1 MSFMKKYKNLQIVY
15 NILLIIL
22 PVFYFAG
29 LQAQNPRGIITIK
42 AGTVLNIGKNAC
54 LVTNS
59 NINNKGTLINEGSIV
74 LNGNSAQSF
83 PGITGSIPLMNVLE
97 IKNSSSGIT
106 LNQAIKIDKELK
118 LTNGNLALGNYD
130 ITIRSTAGKTAAVSA
145 IGVGAGISY
154 GTGRFI
160 VERFINVGTVGHTK
174 SWQLLAVP
182 ANGKTIN
189 ECWQESGAATIGF
202 GTQITHPLGTAAG
215 YDASTANTS
224 IKTYNSATNSFDQG
238 PASTSTLINNAKGYM
253 LFVRGDRT
261 VATGTGTVPTTLR
274 IKGTLF
280 TPANPPA
287 VINVSSGKYESV
299 GNPYASQIDFT
310 QLTKTGGV
318 NNVFYTWDPSLYGSY
333 GVGGYQTMS
342 ATNLWIP
349 VPGGGNYTGVQKTI
363 ESGQAFFVHSTG
375 SAGSISFSESV
386 KTGNSKLVHRTAV
399 NSTINARQFIRS
411 WLLTAGGLIIDGNA
425 AAFDADL
432 SNEVNA
438 EDALKFMNGG
448 INFGLKR
455 ENKLLAVEGRSFIA
469 NTDTLFYYT
478 NNLLQQPYRILIIPE
493 NIDARKQLWLVDNFL
508 QTQTMVSLN
517 DSTYVNFSVTADPLS
532 AATNR
537 FMLVFKTQTILGV
550 SATTLRAAR
559 NADGSIA
566 VYWNTANENNI
577 DNYIVE
583 KSENGIAFK
592 TIIKQNILMNNGA
605 YAGYSFQDILPFKE
619 NNFYRIKITF
629 KNGSH
634 TYSNIVKVEP
644 LKTAA
649 DISVYP
655 NPVTGKLLNLYFS
668 NQTSGVYNVVVIN
681 ANAQKVWSNS
691 ILYNGS
697 NGKLIVELP
706 RSLSAGN
713 YFIALM
719 NKEGKTFETAFILL

>member
-1 MSFMKKYKNLQIVY
+1 MKKFKNLQVVY
-15 NILLIIL
+15 NILLIML

-29 LQAQNPRGIITIK
+29 LQAQNPRGVIIIK
-42 AGTVLNIGKNAC
+42 AGTVLNIGKNAF
-54 LVTNS
+54 LITNS
-59 NINNKGTLINEGSIV
+59 NINNMGTLINAGSIV

-83 PGITGSIPLMNVLE
+83 PGTAGSIPLMNVLE
-97 IKNSSSGIT
+97 IKNSGSGIT
-106 LNQAIKIDKELK
+106 LNRTIKIDKELK
-118 LTNGNLALGNYD
+118 LTNGNLALGNFD
-130 ITIRSTAGKTAAVSA
+130 VTIRSTASQTAAVSA
-145 IGVGAGISY
+145 IGVNAGISY

-160 VERFINVGTVGHTK
+160 VERFINVGTLGHTK
-174 SWQLLAVP
+174 SWQLLAVS

-189 ECWQESGAATIGF
+189 ECWQEAGAATIGY
-202 GTQITHPLGTAAG
+202 GTQITNPLGAAAG

-224 IKTYNSATNSFDQG
+224 IKTYVSATNTFDQG

-287 VINVSSGKYESV
+287 TVNISTGKYESV

-318 NNVFYTWDPSLYGSY
+318 ANVFYTWDPSLYGSY

-342 ATNLWIP
+342 ATNAWVP

-363 ESGQAFFVHSTG
+363 ESGQAFFVYSSG

-386 KTGNSKLVHRTAV
+386 KTRNSKLVHRTAI
-399 NSTINARQFIRS
+399 NSTFISRQFIRS
-411 WLLTAGGLIIDGNA
+411 SLLTASGLIIDGNA
-425 AAFDADL
+425 AAFDDDL
-432 SNEVNA
+432 SNEL
-438 EDALKFMNGG
+438 DADDAFKFINGG

-455 ENKLLAVEGRSFIA
+455 ENKLLTVEGRSFVA

-478 NNLLQQPYRILIIPE
+478 NNLSQQAYRILIVPE
-493 NIDARKQLWLVDNFL
+493 NIDASKQAWFVDNFL
-508 QTQTMVSLN
+508 QTKTVVSLH
-517 DSTYVNFSVTADPLS
+517 DSTHVNFSVTADPLS

-537 FMLVFKTQTILGV
+537 FMLVFKTQTIFGI

-566 VYWNTANENNI
+566 VHWNTANENNI
-577 DNYIVE
+577 ENYTVE
-583 KSENGIAFK
+583 KSANGNTFN
-592 TIIKQNILMNNGA
+592 TVNKQNILMNNGA
-605 YAGYSFQDILPFKE
+605 DANYSFQDILPFKE

-629 KNGSH
+629 VNGSH
-634 TYSNIVKVEP
+634 SYSSMVKVEP
-644 LKTAA
+644 LKTAS

-655 NPVTGKLLNLYFS
+655 NPVNGKLLNLYFS
-668 NQTSGVYNVVVIN
+668 NQTSGVYNAVVIN
-681 ANAQKVWSNS
+681 GNAQKVWANTIMYNS
-691 ILYNGS
+691 S

-706 RSLSAGN
+706 KNTPAGN
-713 YFIALM
+713 YFISLM
-719 NKEGKTFETAFILL
+719 NKEGETFKTAFILL